1 MRSIL
6 KIFTMKESYS
16 MQKHIQIILFLV
28 LAASISVAQAA
39 PLDKVQFLKISP
51 QDAKAVVKLPDGKL
65 QVVKPGDA
73 VVENVT
79 VQEIA
84 QGRIVLDDKSGKDV
98 ETVIVRM
105 ESGKQRIERLKT
117 KPDDSPMLVAPG
129 KGGK

>member
-1 MRSIL
+1 
-6 KIFTMKESYS
+6 